1 MKQKKRAAVAA
12 ALLIFS
18 LLLTGCDIAVDGFD
32 SLFGTAKTEQEET
45 IPTGSYP
52 TIRSSTIRIDNTLSV
67 TLPGTYHYA
76 THTVEEVDGAGNVT
90 GTHTAWYGFEK
101 DVNYINPG
109 DEDIMF
115 YAFRG
120 NDLTTPDTELTLSQ
134 ANTSIGNYIKYFTQ
148 EAEKRSNPIIAANGS
163 LRDLNLVDF
172 AGYDY
177 WVYPFYL
184 YDNRDSI
191 TSTYNKML
199 YPKYYYGVCLLD
211 RDSDGKPSRDWYL
224 LIFSNDSAGKLI
236 DRENYTRIFEQDL
249 KAQFGL
255 ESFPFPTQFTDEDVQ
270 KRIAAGIL
278 ETNPLF
284 VAEGGYDYDQFLSLF
299 GDTINYYAV
308 LPNIEVEKPTPP
320 PQEGDVTE
328 EEPAPVERRY
338 TGLYAVLDVVDGD
351 TFDVDVDGEQMRIR
365 LIGIDTP
372 ESVNPDTALNTPEG
386 EEASAH
392 TKELLAQY
400 NNFVYLE
407 WGEDTKMDKYGRTLA
422 YAYVTDGNV
431 ITMLNRILVEQGYAR
446 VMTVEPDTRYAADF
460 EREEK
465 TAQKAEAGF
474 WGTGFFTV
482 ETEENK

>member
-1 MKQKKRAAVAA
+1 MWGGGARPRRTHGEYGMKQKKRAAVAA

-270 KRIAAGIL
+270 KRIAAGFWKPIL
-278 ETNPLF
+278 CLWRRAAMITTSF
-284 VAEGGYDYDQFLSLF
+284 FLCS
-299 GDTINYYAV
+299 G
-308 LPNIEVEKPTPP
+308 TP
-320 PQEGDVTE
+320 
-328 EEPAPVERRY
+328 
-338 TGLYAVLDVVDGD
+338 
-351 TFDVDVDGEQMRIR
+351 
-365 LIGIDTP
+365 
-372 ESVNPDTALNTPEG
+372 
-386 EEASAH
+386 
-392 TKELLAQY
+392 
-400 NNFVYLE
+400 
-407 WGEDTKMDKYGRTLA
+407 
-422 YAYVTDGNV
+422 
-431 ITMLNRILVEQGYAR
+431 
-446 VMTVEPDTRYAADF
+446 
-460 EREEK
+460 
-465 TAQKAEAGF
+465 
-474 WGTGFFTV
+474 
-482 ETEENK
+482 